1 LIEFFDININPKE
14 FISSVNTV
22 KDKWPEYEVWDKKQE
37 DKETQRQV
45 LHSKIKPSQDVL
57 EFSNRQGKALLHAVD
72 VMDEYSE
79 AKCRDVET
87 ATEGVIGFASLPAL
101 ALQIALLQKNKDLLF
116 SSKIMSNMSTAK
128 YWKTYF
134 ITLLP
139 SVMMAYLT
147 LPMYIWASGEQKK
160 ASRIARFQSREN
172 DLKDPKVFAV
182 YTPEQIQQARKV
194 AASMSD
200 VVDEDEERFK
210 KLSSFNPID
219 NIKETFKTISDL
231 SKDKK
236 AYLNSIEQNKFKEK
250 QRQSL
255 FKSNIP
261 PEEMKKAKQYQDLL
275 TRVMRKVDMSSEEYV
290 ENSETAVGVVLGLSA
305 FSGGIL
311 GALAYV
317 GTSLFSNKEFKTS
330 DLMNKSKLMASLRP
344 SPSKLLLG
352 GLTAFSVP
360 LLVVLFARK
369 ALLQAAKIGRF
380 KAKQELENDPKNFL
394 TYSDE
399 ETARVQNVKAPEK
412 KKLGIIAQTNEDIK
426 FFIKLVNDYKEYENY
441 KKTKGKEDKKMRAAL
456 KKVNLN
462 FGQLE
467 QAKDFQEKAFLMF
480 EKMDEKSQAYSE
492 DIEAFT
498 QIAQQLPS
506 LIFPTF
512 AIGSYF
518 AYKALNKVG
527 LINQERAFNFSVKT
541 FFKNDAE
548 VIKKFEN
555 LSKEEKTQ
563 MISLLKDDY
572 GSFFKLNTFIGNLNE
587 NEKVKLMGLLKG
599 GEVNQF
605 IKELKNKLTLMLIKT
620 EIEYDRHKQVSFK
633 NEKEILAL
641 LKKLPNYDENRE
653 LSALL
658 EKMLKL
664 NDNSKEFGRE
674 AVLKLME
681 KPTAFAERIT
691 NIALKLTSGLKRL
704 HLDKVVNDEKL
715 AKFMLKGLQS
725 GPSIKKWLAVGGL
738 AVLSVF
744 LVLSFY
750 LNFAVQSFLTRLQK
764 KASKIGIMEAIK
776 EMEDPRNFVDFD
788 KVNKQPIKV
797 KELTGSNLTIQNW
810 LKSLGYSV

>member
-1 LIEFFDININPKE
+1 MIEFFDININPKE
-14 FISSVNTV
+14 FMGSVNTV

-37 DKETQRQV
+37 DKEAQRQA
-45 LHSKIKPSQDVL
+45 LHSKIKTSQDVL

-87 ATEGVIGFASLPAL
+87 ATEGLIGFASLPAL
-101 ALQIALLQKNKDLLF
+101 ALQIALLLKNKDLLF
-116 SSKIMSNMSTAK
+116 GPKIMSNMSTAK

-160 ASRIARFQSREN
+160 ASRIARFQSREK

-182 YTPEQIQQARKV
+182 YTPDQIQQARRA
-194 AASMSD
+194 AASMPD
-200 VVDEDEERFK
+200 IKDEDEERFK
-210 KLSSFNPID
+210 RLASFNPID

-236 AYLNSIEQNKFKEK
+236 AYLSSIEQNKLKEK

-255 FKSNIP
+255 FKSSIP

-275 TRVMRKVDMSSEEYV
+275 TRVMRKIDMSSEEYV
-290 ENSETAVGVVLGLSA
+290 ENSETAVGVVLGLST
-305 FSGGIL
+305 FSGGLL

-317 GTSLFSNKEFKTS
+317 GASLFSNKEFKTS
-330 DLMNKSKLMASLRP
+330 DLMDKRKLIARLKP
-344 SPSKLLLG
+344 SPSKLVLS

-399 ETARVQNVKAPEK
+399 ETAQVQNVKTPEK

-426 FFIKLVNDYKEYENY
+426 FFIKLVNDYKEYEKY
-441 KKTKGKEDKKMRAAL
+441 KNTKGKEDKKMRTAL

-462 FGQLE
+462 FGQIE

-498 QIAQQLPS
+498 QIAQQLPG

-512 AIGSYF
+512 IIGGYL
-518 AYKALNKVG
+518 AYKVLNKVG
-527 LINQERAFNFSVKT
+527 IINQERAFNFSVKT
-541 FFKNDAE
+541 FFKKDKDVLERFDRLDKSEKSQIINLFKNDYRSF
-548 VIKKFEN
+548 IKLSDFIGCIDANEREN
-555 LSKEEKTQ
+555 LIQILKKDGINNFSFELLNKITASLDSNKISKND
-563 MISLLKDDY
+563 S
-572 GSFFKLNTFIGNLNE
+572 
-587 NEKVKLMGLLKG
+587 V
-599 GEVNQF
+599 
-605 IKELKNKLTLMLIKT
+605 LKNVSLRNIK
-620 EIEYDRHKQVSFK
+620 D
-633 NEKEILAL
+633 ILAL
-641 LKKLPNYDENRE
+641 LESLKT
-653 LSALL
+653 LS
-658 EKMLKL
+658 
-664 NDNSKEFGRE
+664 DNSKEFGRE

-681 KPTAFAERIT
+681 KPTAFAERIS
-691 NIALKLTSGLKRL
+691 NIASKSMSGLKRL
-704 HLDKVVNDEKL
+704 HLDKLVNEEWL
-715 AKFMLKGLQS
+715 ANFMLKGLQS
-725 GPSIKKWLAVGGL
+725 GPSLKKWLAVGGL

-776 EMEDPRNFVDFD
+776 EMEDPRNFVNFD
-788 KVNKQPIKV
+788 KINKQPAKAKV
-797 KELTGSNLTIQNW
+797 SGDSNLTIQNW
-810 LKSLGYSV
+810 LKSLGYSA